1 MIEDILKITFIQN
14 SVIQSFET
22 HLFKILSFNKYV
34 KRGRRFLF

>member
-22 HLFKILSFNKYV
+22 HLFKIQSFQNS
-34 KRGRRFLF
+34 LIQ